1 MNLSDLS
8 VSAQE
13 WLILL
18 ATIASGY
25 LLGRFLKWIF
35 FRSLKWY
42 LKRRESLT
50 IQSFYNNLGRPS
62 SLFIPILLA
71 TLLLP
76 LASEFVEI
84 SEAKIN
90 LAQLLLEIL
99 LIIAGAWMII
109 ESTDI
114 FSDLVRNQYKID
126 KEDNLEERK
135 IITQL
140 QFVKKL
146 VTVVIMILA
155 IAFILFQFDGV
166 RELGMGLLT
175 SAGVAGIIIGLAAQK
190 SIANLLAG
198 FQIAFTQPIRLDDV
212 VIVEGE
218 WGRIE
223 EITLTYVVVRIWDQ
237 RRLVVPLQY
246 FINNT
251 FQNWTRQSSDLLGT
265 VFLYTD
271 YHMPV
276 QAIREELKR
285 LLEKNDKWDKRVSV
299 VQVTDTTEKTMQV
312 RALMSA
318 RSAGDAWELRCEI
331 REQLITFI
339 QENYPEA
346 LPKTRVEIPYMD
358 HQSNGNQKAIERSE
372 QDGA

>member
-8 VSAQE
+8 TTAQE
-13 WLILL
+13 WLVLL
-18 ATIASGY
+18 AAIAGGY
-25 LLGRFLKWIF
+25 FLGILLKWIF
-35 FRSLKWY
+35 FSLLKWY
-42 LKRRESLT
+42 NKKRENLVFQSL
-50 IQSFYNNLGRPS
+50 YRNLSKPS
-62 SLFIPILLA
+62 SFFIPLLFA

-76 LASEFVEI
+76 LSSVFMEI
-84 SEAKIN
+84 AAAKIN
-90 LAQLLLEIL
+90 MAQLLLEIL
-99 LIIAGAWMII
+99 LIMAGAWMII
-109 ESTDI
+109 ESVDI
-114 FSDLVRNQYKID
+114 FSDLVRSKFQIE

-140 QFVKKL
+140 QFIKRML
-146 VTVVIMILA
+146 TVVIVILA

-218 WGRIE
+218 WGRVE
-223 EITLTYVVVRIWDQ
+223 EITLTYVVIRIWDQ

-246 FINNT
+246 FINTT

-276 QAIREELKR
+276 QAVRDELKR

-299 VQVTDTTEKTMQV
+299 VQVTDATEKTMQI

-318 RSAGDAWELRCEI
+318 RNAGDAWDLRCQI

-339 QENYPEA
+339 QEKYPEA
-346 LPKTRVEIPYMD
+346 LPKTRVEIPFMD
-358 HQSNGNQKAIERSE
+358 HQGNGKQRAFEPSE
-372 QDGA
+372 KDEA